1 MLVVLQASAQ
11 GDYRFYSFLEKDGLT
26 SNAIIS
32 IAEDGNG
39 FMWIGSAS
47 GLMFYDGYIFN
58 SINSGNDTLSLRGN
72 HINDLAT
79 DNAGN
84 LWIATESA
92 VCKYDINTE
101 TFRTAAKKIVTK
113 PTKCLRCRTA
123 G

>member
-92 VCKYDINTE
+92 VS
-101 TFRTAAKKIVTK
+101 
-113 PTKCLRCRTA
+113 